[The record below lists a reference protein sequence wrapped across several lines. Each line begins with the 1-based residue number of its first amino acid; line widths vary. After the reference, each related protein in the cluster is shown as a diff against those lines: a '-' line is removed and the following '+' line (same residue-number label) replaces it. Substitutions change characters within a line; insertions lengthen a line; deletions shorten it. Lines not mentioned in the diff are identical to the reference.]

1 MCCYKNL
8 GFVRMNNRTNKP
20 VFIIF
25 PSKQILW
32 HSWLILQQDC
42 CLHPLVLESFRYM
55 AFMEDM
61 CINVRGYG
69 LPPWLK
75 QSRICLL
82 MQETWVQS
90 LGQDDPLEKGMAMH
104 SSILSWRIPWTK
116 EYGGLQFM
124 GLQGFG
130 HN

>member
-1 MCCYKNL
+1 M
-8 GFVRMNNRTNKP
+8 
-20 VFIIF
+20 
-25 PSKQILW
+25 LW

-42 CLHPLVLESFRYM
+42 CLHPLVLDSFRYV
-55 AFMEDM
+55 ALMEDTY
-61 CINVRGYG
+61 INVREYG
-69 LPPWLK
+69 LPRLK

-82 MQETWVQS
+82 MQETRVQS

-104 SSILSWRIPWTK
+104 SSILSWRIPWTE

-130 HN
+130 HNWVTHTRRWDLFLMWTKAHAFPGQSHVL

>member
-1 MCCYKNL
+1 
-8 GFVRMNNRTNKP
+8 
-20 VFIIF
+20 
-25 PSKQILW
+25 
-32 HSWLILQQDC
+32 
-42 CLHPLVLESFRYM
+42 M

-61 CINVRGYG
+61 CINVREYG

-104 SSILSWRIPWTK
+104 SSIFEIIVIIKRSR
-116 EYGGLQFM
+116 
-124 GLQGFG
+124 QGVA
-130 HN
+130 HIY